1 MTNQEINEKLARL
14 DGKKLVKSQYSG
26 EVGFFE
32 DGLWYVEFDY
42 CKDLNL
48 LMPLAW
54 KYKLDLVYVEF
65 DGVHSDY
72 WSCGNFDY
80 SSYDKD
86 PKQAIIQ
93 CLLKIA
99 EEG

>member
-1 MTNQEINEKLARL
+1 MSQEINEKLARL
-14 DGKKLVKSQYSG
+14 DGVKCFVKFG
-26 EVGFFE
+26 RKMW
-32 DGLWYVEFDY
+32 DHADNTYVSYPPDY
-42 CKDLNL
+42 RTDLNL